1 MAGASGLWY
10 DGVVPK
16 VEIYTTDHCY
26 FCRVAKSMLDER
38 KIPYQEINISRAP
51 EMRDVLVEKTGE
63 WTVPQIFVDGE
74 YIGQD
79 DELREWIASGRLT

>member
-1 MAGASGLWY
+1 MAPMASIQ
-10 DGVVPK
+10 
-16 VEIYTTDHCY
+16 IYTTDYCY
-26 FCRVAKSMLDER
+26 YCRAAKSLLDE
-38 KIPYQEINISRAP
+38 KGIPYEEINISKTP

-79 DELREWIASGRLT
+79 DELREWLKSGRLT

>member
-1 MAGASGLWY
+1 MAEMAS
-10 DGVVPK
+10 VQV
-16 VEIYTTDHCY
+16 YTTDDCY
-26 FCRVAKSMLDER
+26 YCRVAKSLLDEQG
-38 KIPYQEINISRAP
+38 IPYEEINISKTP

-79 DELREWIASGRLT
+79 DELREWIKSGRLK

>member
-1 MAGASGLWY
+1 MAAMAR
-10 DGVVPK
+10 VQ
-16 VEIYTTDHCY
+16 IYTTDYCY
-26 FCRVAKSMLDER
+26 YCRVAKSLLDEQG
-38 KIPYQEINISRAP
+38 IPYEEINISKTP

-79 DELREWIASGRLT
+79 DELREWIKSGRLN

>member
-1 MAGASGLWY
+1 MQ
-10 DGVVPK
+10 
-16 VEIYTTDHCY
+16 IYTTDSCY
-26 FCRVAKSMLDER
+26 YCRVAKSLLDEQD
-38 KIPYQEINISRAP
+38 IPYEEINISRTP

-79 DELREWIASGRLT
+79 DELREWLKSGRLK

>member
-1 MAGASGLWY
+1 VA
-10 DGVVPK
+10 K
-16 VEIYTTDHCY
+16 VQIYTTDSCY
-26 FCRVAKSMLDER
+26 YCRVAKSLLDEQD
-38 KIPYQEINISRAP
+38 IPYEEINLSRTP

-79 DELREWIASGRLT
+79 DELREWLKSGRLK